1 MLKCALKVALF
12 PMLLLTRLLLC
23 VTAFVTSIAGT
34 VSGLSVS
41 LFAMLSVIEFIIGA
55 WQNGLAFA
63 ALAILVGPI
72 GLPGVANLILEGI
85 HHVLGFLEK
94 LLT

>member
-55 WQNGLAFA
+55 W
-63 ALAILVGPI
+63 
-72 GLPGVANLILEGI
+72 
-85 HHVLGFLEK
+85 
-94 LLT
+94 

>member
-12 PMLLLTRLLLC
+12 PMLLLARLLLC
-23 VTAFVTSIAGT
+23 VAAFVTSVAGT

-63 ALAILVGPI
+63 TLAILVSPI
-72 GLPGVANLILEGI
+72 GLPSVANLILEGI